1 MSRARTGHT
10 LRWLGV
16 TAIVAGL
23 VGCGSWARS
32 EIKDPPKNDAS
43 TADAAESNAP
53 KISDD
58 VWVALAGLPRTHLM
72 RAREMFTVDQ
82 RDDAAKDFEAA
93 GALVR
98 LESAEAA
105 NPQLRLRLDG
115 AGIELRELGRSIQRS
130 GTAPMQQVDDV
141 MTRAYLALAEEH
153 RTLAADAVED
163 GRPASAS
170 TYMKVSA
177 EELEGAYQRSRLKLT
192 EQTKSTLVGAKAAA
206 ERLATDGSKDAVK
219 AAKAALGALQKDS
232 TVLENALGVSG
243 R

>member
-1 MSRARTGHT
+1 MSRARTSHT
-10 LRWLGV
+10 LRWLGA
-16 TAIVAGL
+16 TAVIAAL
-23 VGCGSWARS
+23 VGCGARHKT
-32 EIKDPPKNDAS
+32 EDPQRTDAG
-43 TADAAESNAP
+43 TADATESTTP

-72 RAREMFTVDQ
+72 RAREMFVVDQ

-98 LESAEAA
+98 LEAA
-105 NPQLRLRLDG
+105 QAGSPELRLRLDG

-130 GTAPMQQVDDV
+130 GTAPEEQVDNV
-141 MTRAYLALAEEH
+141 MSRAYLALAEEH
-153 RTLAADAVED
+153 RTLAADAVEA

-177 EELEGAYQRSRLKLT
+177 EELEDAYQRSSLDLT
-192 EQTKSTLVGAKAAA
+192 EQTRSTLVGAKAAA
-206 ERLATDGSKDAVK
+206 ERLASDGSKDAVE
-219 AAKAALGALQKDS
+219 AAKAALGALRKDS
-232 TVLENALGVSG
+232 TVLENALGVTG